1 MNQPGGI
8 MSHSTPSSNVPR
20 NGVAACPQ
28 TPSVAP
34 ASRSRAKFYARVY
47 AQLMQLLSQMAVR

>member
-8 MSHSTPSSNVPR
+8 MSHSTPSSNAVHDVP
-20 NGVAACPQ
+20 GACAQAPSA
-28 TPSVAP
+28 TPS
-34 ASRSRAKFYARVY
+34 SRSPAEFYARVY